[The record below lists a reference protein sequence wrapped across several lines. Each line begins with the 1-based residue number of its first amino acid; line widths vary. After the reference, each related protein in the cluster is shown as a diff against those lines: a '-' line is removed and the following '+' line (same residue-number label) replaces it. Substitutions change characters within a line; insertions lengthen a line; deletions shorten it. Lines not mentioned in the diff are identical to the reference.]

1 MATFHAWLIEQDKRQ
16 DQVGGLAR
24 LWQRYDHPK
33 YSGIASVVKSLQQK
47 AQAMTGRG
55 EDATW
60 MPEAIDTAVR
70 EYRGEKAPDPE
81 QVSSSSARLA
91 AIEEQLSVLLYG
103 QSLIFRALGISIV
116 PGQEAD
122 DSDAAEATLTGFG
135 LGLDRA
141 ASITS
146 QLNDGDFPADWEQL
160 YGSADHTAADPE

>member
-33 YSGIASVVKSLQQK
+33 YSGLASVVKSLQQK

-91 AIEEQLSVLLYG
+91 AIEEQLAMVLRG
-103 QSLIFRALGISIV
+103 QQMILSALGAGGFDTELAARLI
-116 PGQEAD
+116 EAAAQVGD
-122 DSDAAEATLTGFG
+122 D
-135 LGLDRA
+135 
-141 ASITS
+141 SITS